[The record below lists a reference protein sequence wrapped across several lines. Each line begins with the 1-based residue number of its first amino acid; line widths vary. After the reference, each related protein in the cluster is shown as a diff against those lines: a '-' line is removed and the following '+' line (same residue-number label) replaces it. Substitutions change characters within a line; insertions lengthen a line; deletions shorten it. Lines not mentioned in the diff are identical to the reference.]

1 MSQAHGM
8 AATIR
13 SAQESET
20 FDLAGQSA
28 STIEATI
35 RSAFTEAFPLHNM
48 IRITFIT
55 GAGKLARQKYD
66 ENAAKVLTKVL
77 NELGYMEDKGASCV
91 IESQGCYKS
100 QHDTGKNLKTIV
112 VFPKLESFHD
122 ENAEDQA
129 VKDRGPSVLDEGSP
143 QQLIA
148 MSNLNVFERMLT
160 SQCPSWSQKKQCLS
174 VIGDIKAIVDS
185 LDGKLLSGTP
195 LTDSEQEFYDACDLT
210 SLQKKEE
217 AVKEEMQKCIDEG
230 KITSNEKKKL
240 VLQVRE
246 KLSSLTKEIEECA
259 NKPKKLKQLKDQQ
272 QRLQEREKKLESI
285 SPCPPHPL
293 KFQTE
298 IEKLRRELQ
307 PLLKLE
313 NETKGRLLTLKE
325 TTTLARKEEIEL
337 EILQLEERSRGWFED
352 DEDFQLRI
360 DASRTLAK
368 SNANAVMKKK
378 TMKPTSAAGN
388 GGGGMKK
395 PINFVIPG
403 ASAKR
408 NIPSK
413 STTKKAPTNAFAAM
427 MMDSDSDSD

>member
-20 FDLAGQSA
+20 FDLAGQSS

-35 RSAFTEAFPLHNM
+35 RSAFTEPFPLHDM

-66 ENAAKVLTKVL
+66 ENAAKILTKVL
-77 NELGYMEDKGASCV
+77 NELGYVEDKGASCV
-91 IESQGCYKS
+91 IESQSCYKS

-112 VFPKLESFHD
+112 VFPKLESVHD
-122 ENAEDQA
+122 DDNVEGQA

-148 MSNLNVFERMLT
+148 MSNFNVFERMLA
-160 SQCPSWSQKKQCLS
+160 SQCPSWSQKKQCVS
-174 VIGDIKAIVDS
+174 VIGDIRAIVDS

-195 LTDSEQEFYDACDLT
+195 LTDSEQDFYDACDLT

-217 AVKEEMQKCIDEG
+217 AAKEDMQKCIDEG

-240 VLQVRE
+240 LLQVRE

-293 KFQTE
+293 KFQSE
-298 IEKLRRELQ
+298 IEKLKRELQ

-325 TTTLARKEEIEL
+325 TTTLARKEDIEL
-337 EILQLEERSRGWFED
+337 EILQLEEKSRGWFEE

-368 SNANAVMKKK
+368 SNANVVKKK
-378 TMKPTSAAGN
+378 TMKPTSAAGS
-388 GGGGMKK
+388 GEGRKK
-395 PINFVIPG
+395 AINFVVPG
-403 ASAKR
+403 ATAKR

-413 STTKKAPTNAFAAM
+413 STAKKAPTNSFAAM

>member
-20 FDLAGQSA
+20 FDLAGQSS

-35 RSAFTEAFPLHNM
+35 RSAFTLPFPLNEM

-66 ENAAKVLTKVL
+66 ESAAKVLTKVL
-77 NELGYMEDKGASCV
+77 NELGYVEDKGASCV

-112 VFPKLESFHD
+112 VFPKLNLIQD
-122 ENAEDQA
+122 YVEDVD
-129 VKDRGPSVLDEGSP
+129 VKDHGPSILEEGSP
-143 QQLIA
+143 KQLIA
-148 MSNLNVFERMLT
+148 MSNLNVFEKMIAG
-160 SQCPSWSQKKQCLS
+160 QCPSWSQKKQCVS
-174 VIGDIKAIVDS
+174 VIGDIRAIVES

-195 LTDSEQEFYDACDLT
+195 LTDAEQEFYDACDLT
-210 SLQKKEE
+210 TLQKKEE
-217 AVKEEMQKCIDEG
+217 TIKEEMQKYIDEG
-230 KITSNEKKKL
+230 NITSIEKKKL
-240 VLQVRE
+240 LIQVRE
-246 KLSSLTKEIEECA
+246 KLSNVNKEIEVSE

-293 KFQTE
+293 KFQSD

-313 NETKGRLLTLKE
+313 SETKGRLLTLKE
-325 TTTLARKEEIEL
+325 TTALARKEEIEL

-352 DEDFQLRI
+352 DEDFQLRV
-360 DASRTLAK
+360 DASRAIAK
-368 SNANAVMKKK
+368 SKANVVKKK
-378 TMKPTSAAGN
+378 VVKPTGTSGSK
-388 GGGGMKK
+388 GGVKK
-395 PINFVIPG
+395 PINFVVPG

-408 NIPSK
+408 NVQSK
-413 STTKKAPTNAFAAM
+413 STAKKAPTNAFAAM

>member
-1 MSQAHGM
+1 MAQAHGM

-20 FDLAGQSA
+20 FDLAGQS
-28 STIEATI
+28 STTIEGTI
-35 RSAFTEAFPLHNM
+35 RSAFTLPLPLNTM

-77 NELGYMEDKGASCV
+77 NELGYVEDKGASCV
-91 IESQGCYKS
+91 MESQGCYKS

-112 VFPKLESFHD
+112 VFPKIEVIQND
-122 ENAEDQA
+122 DGENVDL
-129 VKDRGPSVLDEGSP
+129 KDRGPSVLEKGSP
-143 QQLIA
+143 KELIA
-148 MSNLNVFERMLT
+148 MSNFHVFERMIA
-160 SQCPSWSQKKQCLS
+160 SQCPSWSQKKQCIS
-174 VIGDIKAIVDS
+174 VMGDIRGMVES

-195 LTDSEQEFYDACDLT
+195 LTDAEQEFYDACDLS

-217 AVKEEMQKCIDEG
+217 TIKEEMQKCIDEG
-230 KITSNEKKKL
+230 RITSTEKKKL
-240 VLQVRE
+240 LMQVRE
-246 KLSSLTKEIEECA
+246 KLSNLNKDMEASA

-285 SPCPPHPL
+285 TPCPPHPL
-293 KFQTE
+293 KFQSD

-325 TTTLARKEEIEL
+325 TTTLARKEEIEF
-337 EILQLEERSRGWFED
+337 EILQLEEKSRGWFED
-352 DEDFQLRI
+352 DEDFQLRV
-360 DASRTLAK
+360 DASRAIAK
-368 SNANAVMKKK
+368 SKANVVKKK
-378 TMKPTSAAGN
+378 TSKPTGTTGSK
-388 GGGGMKK
+388 GGMKK
-395 PINFVIPG
+395 PINFVVPG

-408 NIPSK
+408 NIQSK
-413 STTKKAPTNAFAAM
+413 STAKKPPTNAFAAM